1 MSIFFVQGIL
11 FYHTISRGI
20 GFRTVRQVPDC
31 SKAVILRETQAV
43 IKLYQS
49 RGFTICDIHADN
61 EFECIRDDIY
71 PITMN
76 IVTADSHVGEIER
89 SIRTV
94 KERLR
99 TCVHGLPFKRIPKL
113 MIRHMIDNVVRCLNQ
128 FPWKNGVSA
137 TMSPAGLVLGHAP
150 PDFNVLSLEFG
161 TYVQVFEDN
170 DPTNTP
176 RARSLGAIALDPT
189 GNAQGDYNFLSLA
202 SGSKLSRHHWTALPM
217 TDTAIACVEAL
228 AIADDQPL
236 IQERSFVIEWRPDQP
251 IDDDAYD
258 NF

>member
-1 MSIFFVQGIL
+1 VSTFFVQGIL
-11 FYHTISRGI
+11 FYHTISLGI
-20 GFRTVRQVPDC
+20 GFCTVRQVPDR
-31 SKAVILRETQAV
+31 SKSVILCETQAV
-43 IKLYQS
+43 LKLYQS
-49 RGFTICDIHADN
+49 RGFTICDIRADN
-61 EFECIRDDIY
+61 KFECIRDDIY

-76 IVTADSHVGEIER
+76 IVTADSHVGEVER

-99 TCVHGLPFKRIPKL
+99 TCVHGLPFKRLPKL
-113 MIRHMIDNVVRCLNQ
+113 MIRHMIDDVVRCLNQ

-150 PDFNVLSLEFG
+150 PDFNVMQLEFG

-176 RARSLGAIALDPT
+176 RSLGAIALDPT

-202 SGSKLSRHHWTALPM
+202 SGFKLSRHHWAASSSHDRYSHCPR
-217 TDTAIACVEAL
+217 
-228 AIADDQPL
+228 Q
-236 IQERSFVIEWRPDQP
+236 SSRPCR
-251 IDDDAYD
+251 
-258 NF
+258 